1 MRAFLTSC
9 LAIIIVVIGSA
20 FVLNFA
26 QRTAAAA
33 YSTDGA
39 RINPRWTLRRIMK
52 HETPTAGQ
60 TMRPGQL
67 ASATTG
73 ESDSCEEASALAW
86 LFVDFGDKDDDNP
99 GCK

>member
-1 MRAFLTSC
+1 MRAFLTAC
-9 LAIIIVVIGSA
+9 LAIIIIVVGSA

-39 RINPRWTLRRIMK
+39 RINPRWTLRRIMT
-52 HETPTAGQ
+52 HQTPIAGQ
-60 TMRPGQL
+60 TVTIAQHVGQGVE
-67 ASATTG
+67 SG
-73 ESDSCEEASALAW
+73 ECEVASALAW
-86 LFVDFGDKDDDNP
+86 LMVDFGNTGDDNP